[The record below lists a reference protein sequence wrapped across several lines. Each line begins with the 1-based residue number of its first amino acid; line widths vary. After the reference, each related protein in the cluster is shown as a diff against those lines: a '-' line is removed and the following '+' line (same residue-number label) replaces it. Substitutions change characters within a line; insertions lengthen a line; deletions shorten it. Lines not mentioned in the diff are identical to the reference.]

1 MTRELN
7 INTDVPYLFHPYVFF
22 HLCYYTQENHRK
34 NTQHKLS
41 YSISSHEIENRRAR
55 IYIKAVS
62 GSQPSPVV
70 FIKNRYLPIDFFIFF
85 VLRKTTRTGWWISN
99 FNGYLILLNFRKLK
113 YYFFKFMQ
121 MRATLC
127 SFNNNKASKRTKI
140 F

>member
-85 VLRKTTRTGWWISN
+85 VLRKTARTGW
-99 FNGYLILLNFRKLK
+99 
-113 YYFFKFMQ
+113 
-121 MRATLC
+121 
-127 SFNNNKASKRTKI
+127 
-140 F
+140 